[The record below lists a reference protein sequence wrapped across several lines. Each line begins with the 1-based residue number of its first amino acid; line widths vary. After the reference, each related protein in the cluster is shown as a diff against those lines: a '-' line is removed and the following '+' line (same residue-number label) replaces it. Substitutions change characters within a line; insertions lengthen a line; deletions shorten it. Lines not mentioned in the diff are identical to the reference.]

1 MIGWSIDDPS
11 RSGEQILRMD
21 PILDLE
27 RRRLLISA
35 ALTAH
40 ARRRLGKRLAAGE
53 LLDLAVRLK
62 EEAGPVERGYRLR
75 FEPAY
80 PGVTAG
86 PQSIAGT
93 CRLVLACGVRDR
105 DGTPVGVVFT
115 VLIAGR
121 PPQVSVAPA
130 GAGIPIDWSPPGD
143 FHRSPTSPDRRG

>member
-11 RSGEQILRMD
+11 RTGEQILRMD

-40 ARRRLGKRLAAGE
+40 ARRRLGKRLTAGE

-62 EEAGPVERGYRLR
+62 EDAGPVERGYRLR

-86 PQSIAGT
+86 PQTIGST
-93 CRLVLACGVRDR
+93 RRLLLVCRVRDR
-105 DGTPVGVVFT
+105 DGSPLGVVFT
-115 VLIAGR
+115 TLIAGR
-121 PPQVSVAPA
+121 PAQVSVAPP
-130 GAGIPIDWSPPGD
+130 GAAIPGD
-143 FHRSPTSPDRRG
+143 WRPLREFH